1 MQDKIRENG
10 ERLNKISKKNRYS
23 RFFFKT
29 GGQMRKEKMIS
40 GWKRLSEDAR
50 AYLMR
55 MGLKKKTILFALGTF
70 AGAVLL
76 TFFIFGI
83 AYGRMWKQSMIAHLE
98 NVGEEKENDIYEYF
112 INMDDLAYNI
122 CYSNWIQDLFQNRV
136 SILRRQEQE
145 ENAQEFLS
153 SLCTL
158 YDGNQIAV
166 IALNGT
172 RICGSYGY
180 RLDYDMDITEKEWYP
195 QLLKDGKYVE
205 TGSDK
210 GIYRN
215 LPGWCMNLY
224 YVVNDY
230 NTLDMAGIMVITI
243 PVENIGRLLDTGYD
257 EIGFAL
263 CEKGEM
269 IASSLSEELTELP
282 EADRGYIR
290 KTAGRYYVTR
300 SALKPDGFQWELIT
314 ALDTENQKIDSFM
327 LISILVGMLLILGC
341 LLITAAM
348 AVSRYLTRP
357 ILSCAGAMLEI
368 RNNHMGI
375 QIDNGYTDEIG
386 ELIGG
391 FNEMSSS
398 LYTLIEKNKLIVAL
412 QKEAEIRMLERQINP
427 HFLFNTLE
435 IINSLIMGK
444 KEKFAMKVCETL
456 GQLYRYNLRQD
467 KWITLREELDYTRQ
481 YLMIMRY
488 KINELTWFY
497 EIDEELKEI
506 PFMKA
511 ILQPLVENSIMHGF
525 RKKTQECCISI
536 EIRERENGVF
546 LEVMDNGEGMEEEQL
561 EVLQMELS
569 RIREKPMEKITDTVH
584 IGIRNVVQRLHL
596 EYGEAFRFRITSN
609 AGYGTRIEMTI
620 PKESISEGQYV

>member
-1 MQDKIRENG
+1 MKREKVFSG
-10 ERLNKISKKNRYS
+10 FRRISD
-23 RFFFKT
+23 
-29 GGQMRKEKMIS
+29 E
-40 GWKRLSEDAR
+40 AR

-55 MGLKKKTILFALGTF
+55 MGLKKKTVLFVLGTF

-76 TFFIFGI
+76 TFVVFGI
-83 AYGRMWKQSMIAHLE
+83 AYGQMWKRSMTSHLKT
-98 NVGEEKENDIYEYF
+98 VGEEKENDIYEYF

-136 SILRRQEQE
+136 SIQRRQEQE
-145 ENAQEFLS
+145 ENAREFLS

-158 YDGNQIAV
+158 HDGNQIAV

-172 RICGSYGY
+172 KICGNYAY
-180 RLDYDMDITEKEWYP
+180 RLNYDMDIAEQEWYP
-195 QLLKDGKYVE
+195 QFLKNGKYVE
-205 TGSDK
+205 TGSGK
-210 GIYRN
+210 GIYQN
-215 LPGWCMNLY
+215 MPGWCMNFY

-243 PVENIGRLLDTGYD
+243 PVENIGKLLETGYD
-257 EIGFAL
+257 EIGFAVR
-263 CEKGEM
+263 EDGEV
-269 IASSLSEELTELP
+269 IASSLPEELKKWP
-282 EADRGYIR
+282 ETDKEHIR
-290 KTAGRYYVTR
+290 KAEGRYYVTC
-300 SALKPDGFQWELIT
+300 SELNPDGFQWELIT
-314 ALDTENQKIDSFM
+314 LLDTEDQKIDSFV
-327 LISILVGMLLILGC
+327 LVTILVGMLLILGC
-341 LLITAAM
+341 FLIIAAM

-375 QIDNGYTDEIG
+375 QIENSYTDEIG

-398 LYTLIEKNKLIVAL
+398 LHTLIEKNRLIVAL

-444 KEKFAMKVCETL
+444 KEKSAMKVCETL

-467 KWITLREELDYTRQ
+467 KWITLQEELDYTRQ

-497 EIDEELKEI
+497 DVSERLTEM

-525 RKKTQECCISI
+525 RKKMQECCISVR
-536 EIRERENGVF
+536 IREQDGCV
-546 LEVMDNGEGMEEEQL
+546 LLTVMDNGEGMEREQL
-561 EVLQMELS
+561 EVLETEL
-569 RIREKPMEKITDTVH
+569 KIGRAHV
-584 IGIRNVVQRLHL
+584 
-596 EYGEAFRFRITSN
+596 
-609 AGYGTRIEMTI
+609 
-620 PKESISEGQYV
+620 